1 MESTSN
7 LKTNDIS
14 NLNKILS
21 LIVAKGKINNSM
33 VAKHLSLD
41 RLESDFIFNTFCT
54 YADNIDII
62 KAEFFNSDSAAIVR
76 IHKPQLTR
84 FIDNGGFTEY
94 FKEKEDNTT
103 KSNTFI
109 NYGQIGNA
117 IQSSGDTIFK
127 KPTVKQKNAP
137 ASSKAVTK
145 SSKVRW
151 YTNRWLIGV
160 ALVLITALFNTKR
173 IMSLF
178 NNIIDSF

>member
-14 NLNKILS
+14 NLDKILS

-62 KAEFFNSDSAAIVR
+62 KAEFFNSGSAAIVS
-76 IHKPQLTR
+76 IHKPQLKR
-84 FIDNGGFTEY
+84 FIDSGGFTEY
-94 FKEKEDNTT
+94 FKEKEETPINT
-103 KSNTFI
+103 NTLI

-117 IQSSGDTIFK
+117 AQSSSCANSFDSPIKQTIKPNNEK
-127 KPTVKQKNAP
+127 KPNN
-137 ASSKAVTK
+137 K
-145 SSKVRW
+145 SWIEVSTW
-151 YTNRWLIGV
+151 IIGLIMFSY
-160 ALVLITALFNTKR
+160 ATYEF
-173 IMSLF
+173 
-178 NNIIDSF
+178 IIKHIIEKIN